1 MKSAFECFQHAAKC
15 EEQARQATSDAGRT
29 ALLETAKHWRTLGE
43 QAKASE
49 ADVTVR
55 PLAAVRATS
64 VVRPEVGWPWKR
76 DGKLRRD
83 S

>member
-15 EEQARQATSDAGRT
+15 EEQAKQATSEAGRV

-43 QAKASE
+43 QAKVKE
-49 ADVTVR
+49 ANEPRERRPQMERPRVR
-55 PLAAVRATS
+55 RAT
-64 VVRPEVGWPWKR
+64 
-76 DGKLRRD
+76 KLRRD